1 MKKYIYSFL
10 CLSIL
15 VTGCIK
21 KKEANKTHK
30 SFFSKANKGK
40 VKKRVSSFDENL
52 EAFALDN
59 DTLKDF
65 AHQQNTSS
73 QPQSSP
79 KTSQNVT
86 TKKASSLFRWEDIT
100 SDESKEQFK
109 TLYFHFNKYGLARD
123 QIKNLKSDIDYAKK
137 MIALGKTIVI
147 EGHACHSEGS
157 AIYNM
162 TLSEKRAKFVAQK
175 FIDAGVDRSN
185 IKIAARGQEMPI
197 VHGGDREAQA
207 VNRRVEI
214 FAIDN

>member
-1 MKKYIYSFL
+1 MKKYIHTFL
-10 CLSIL
+10 CLGVL
-15 VTGCIK
+15 FTGCIK
-21 KKEANKTHK
+21 KKEANQSSK
-30 SFFSKANKGK
+30 SFFSKANKRK

-52 EAFALDN
+52 EAFSLDN

-65 AHQQNTSS
+65 AHE
-73 QPQSSP
+73 QSSSSKP
-79 KTSQNVT
+79 SSSKTSQSVT
-86 TKKASSLFRWEDIT
+86 TKKASSLFRWEDIA

-109 TLYFHFNKYGLARD
+109 TLYFEFNKYGLARD
-123 QIKNLKSDIDYAKK
+123 QIKNLKADIDYAKK
-137 MIALGKTIVI
+137 MIHQGKTIVI

-175 FIDAGVDRSN
+175 FIDAGIEKAS

-197 VHGGDREAQA
+197 VHGGDRKAQA